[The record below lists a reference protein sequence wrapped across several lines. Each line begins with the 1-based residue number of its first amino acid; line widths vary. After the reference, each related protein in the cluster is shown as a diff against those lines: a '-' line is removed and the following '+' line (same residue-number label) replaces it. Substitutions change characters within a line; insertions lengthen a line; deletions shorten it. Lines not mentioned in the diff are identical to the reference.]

1 LSDTVHAV
9 PRSPLILQL
18 PRGGA
23 LDTELSA
30 LGLPS
35 IGSGAVVVEDLPA
48 EAGGELEP
56 PGAVEPEDAGKVV
69 LSLPSPEGLRRE
81 PETVRRVID
90 EAGEGPEPLI
100 VELEVAEHLREDEL
114 QVVIEAAARTSRAV
128 ILRVMRDG

>member
-1 LSDTVHAV
+1 VA
-9 PRSPLILQL
+9 RSPLILQL

-23 LDTELSA
+23 LDVELSA

-56 PGAVEPEDAGKVV
+56 PDAVEPEDAGKVV

-81 PETVRRVID
+81 SETVRRVID

-114 QVVIEAAARTSRAV
+114 QVVLKAAAHTSRAV